1 MSAQDVEWVFADLA
15 QGERALLTRVQ
26 VACHPEALV
35 LGMPD
40 GKQVAWSWTN
50 LRQLRDQAD
59 RRVMVLSRDGDPL
72 TRLYLADRAAQ
83 DFVTLHA
90 KALGK
95 RDRATP
101 LSKVALWATGAVA
114 SVAAIIFLLV
124 PLMATQLAEILPP
137 EGEKALGDTTFE
149 QIRAALSE
157 TGFQDPLGI
166 CDDPAAT
173 AAMQA
178 MYTHLNPDA
187 DLPYDVQIHILDHP
201 MVNAFA
207 LPGGRLVFFRGLLE
221 QAESPDEVAA
231 VLAHEIGHVVYRDP
245 TRDALRSAG
254 SLGVLGLLFGDFAGG
269 TVALLIA
276 NQLINA
282 SYSQAAEARADDYA
296 HGLLERANISPVA
309 LGTFFERLHQEY
321 GDAEGIVAHLASHP
335 QMTDR
340 ISAAQAAVDPNRV
353 YDTILDAQSWRDLQT
368 ACGGRENHS
377 SSAEVPDKKPWPRA
391 N

>member
-1 MSAQDVEWVFADLA
+1 MSAQDVDWVFADLA
-15 QGERALLTRVQ
+15 QGERAHLTRVQ
-26 VACHPEALV
+26 IALHPEALV
-35 LGMPD
+35 LGMPS
-40 GKQVAWSWTN
+40 GEQVTWSWKN
-50 LRQLRDQAD
+50 LRRLPDQAD
-59 RRVMVLSRDGDPL
+59 RRVMVLSRKGDPL
-72 TRLYLADRAAQ
+72 TRLYLTDQAAQ
-83 DFVTLHA
+83 GFVTQHA
-90 KALGK
+90 RSLRK
-95 RDRATP
+95 RDRSTP
-101 LSKVALWATGAVA
+101 LSKVVLWAGGAVA

-149 QIRAALSE
+149 QIRTALSE
-157 TGFQDPLGI
+157 TGFEAQLRI
-166 CDDPAAT
+166 CDDPAGLD
-173 AAMQA
+173 AMQT
-178 MYTHLNPDA
+178 MYTRLNPDA

-221 QAESPDEVAA
+221 EADNPDEVAA

-269 TVALLIA
+269 TVALFIA

-296 HGLLERANISPVA
+296 HDLLEKANISPVA
-309 LGTFFERLHQEY
+309 LGTFFERLHEEH

-340 ISAAQAAVDPNRV
+340 ISAAQAAVDPSRD
-353 YDTILDAQSWRDLQT
+353 YDTILDAQTWRDLQT
-368 ACGGRENHS
+368 ACGGHGGTS
-377 SSAEVPDKKPWPRA
+377 TSAEAPDKKPWSRS

>member
-1 MSAQDVEWVFADLA
+1 MTGQDVDWVFADLA
-15 QGERALLTRVQ
+15 QGERAHLTRVQ
-26 VACHPEALV
+26 VAFHPEALV
-35 LGMPD
+35 LGMPS
-40 GKQVAWSWTN
+40 GEQVTWNWNN
-50 LRQLRDQAD
+50 LRRLPDQAD
-59 RRVMVLSRDGDPL
+59 RRVMVLSRKGDPL
-72 TRLYLADRAAQ
+72 TRLYLTDQAAQ
-83 DFVTLHA
+83 KFVTQHA
-90 KALGK
+90 RSLRK

-101 LSKVALWATGAVA
+101 LSKVALWAGGAVA

-149 QIRAALSE
+149 QIRTALSQ
-157 TGFQDPLGI
+157 TGFEDRLRI
-166 CDDPAAT
+166 CDDPVGS

-178 MYTHLNPDA
+178 MYTRLNPDA

-221 QAESPDEVAA
+221 EANGPDEVAA

-269 TVALLIA
+269 TVALFIA

-296 HGLLERANISPVA
+296 HELLEKANISPVA
-309 LGTFFERLHQEY
+309 LGTFFERLYEEH

-335 QMTDR
+335 QMADR
-340 ISAAQAAVDPNRV
+340 ISAAQAAVDPNRD
-353 YDTILDAQSWRDLQT
+353 YDTILDAQTWRDLQT
-368 ACGGRENHS
+368 ACGGQGNHS
-377 SSAEVPDKKPWPRA
+377 SSIVAPDKKPWSRTE
-391 N
+391 

>member
-1 MSAQDVEWVFADLA
+1 MTGQDVEWIFADLA
-15 QGERALLTRVQ
+15 RGERAHLTRVR
-26 VACHPEALV
+26 VACYPEALII
-35 LGMPD
+35 GMPD
-40 GKQVAWSWTN
+40 GAQITWGWST
-50 LRQLRDQAD
+50 LRRVRDQAD
-59 RRVMVLSRDGDPL
+59 RRAMVLSHKGDSL
-72 TRLYLADRAAQ
+72 TRLYLVDQAAQ
-83 DFVTLHA
+83 KTVEQNA
-90 KALGK
+90 KFLGK
-95 RDRATP
+95 RDHATP
-101 LSKVALWATGAVA
+101 LSKVMLWAGGAVA

-149 QIRAALSE
+149 QIRTALSQS
-157 TGFQDPLGI
+157 GFEGRLRI
-166 CDDPAAT
+166 CDDPAGN

-178 MYTHLNPDA
+178 MYTRLNPDA
-187 DLPYDVQIHILDHP
+187 DLPYDVQVHILDHP

-221 QAESPDEVAA
+221 EADGPDEVAA

-269 TVALLIA
+269 TVALFIA

-296 HGLLERANISPVA
+296 HDLLEQANISPVA
-309 LGTFFERLHQEY
+309 LGTFFERLHEEH
-321 GDAEGIVAHLASHP
+321 GDAEGFVAHLASHP

-340 ISAAQAAVDPNRV
+340 ISAAQAAVDPNRD
-353 YDTILDAQSWRDLQT
+353 YDTILDAQSWRDLQSV
-368 ACGGRENHS
+368 CGGRGNPS
-377 SSAEVPDKKPWPRA
+377 SSREAPAKKPWTQPE
-391 N
+391 